1 MAPNAP
7 SPETRPD
14 QTRSDQTIGDD
25 VLRALAE
32 DEQLE
37 AGEILIEVR
46 DGQVTLSGDVPERGM
61 KALAEK
67 RVAGLPGVAG
77 VRNLINFDDGARSFG
92 RPGEAVRGADHQGGP
107 GSTAELDLED
117 DG

>member
-1 MAPNAP
+1 MSPHSP
-7 SPETRPD
+7 SSD
-14 QTRSDQTIGDD
+14 ARSDQMIGDD
-25 VLRALAE
+25 VLRALAD

-46 DGQVTLSGDVPERGM
+46 DGQVTLTGDVPERGM
-61 KALAEK
+61 KAQAEK
-67 RVAGLPGVAG
+67 LVAGLPGVAG

-107 GSTAELDLED
+107 GSTAERDLED

>member
-1 MAPNAP
+1 MAPT
-7 SPETRPD
+7 SSSGD
-14 QTRSDQTIGDD
+14 TRSDQSIGDD

-46 DGQVTLSGDVPERGM
+46 DGQVTLSGDVPERSM

-67 RVAGLPGVAG
+67 LVAGLPGVAG

-107 GSTAELDLED
+107 GSTAERDLEE